1 MLLFSGGIE
10 ETAGRGGW
18 GREEMAGRGGWGR
31 DETAGRGGDGR
42 EGRVGGGGRRQLPP
56 YLLMFLCIKAQC
68 LPIGHNS
75 TIMILESCSLE
86 SQPPLRVVFQHTLD
100 VSFTDSP
107 LLHLWHDVLQNV
119 GEAVTTILH
128 LRQC

>member
-18 GREEMAGRGGWGR
+18 RWQGGEGGGGMRWQGGG
-31 DETAGRGGDGR
+31 ETAGRGGDSR
-42 EGRVGGGGRRQLPP
+42 EGGRRQLPP